1 MAQVRA
7 IVPTIVKRVIVRD
20 NFIELQLSRCA
31 IREAVTGLREAPSLA
46 NNSSTTEDLLI
57 LEAQATV
64 SKCRGEVRLVLAP
77 DAAQGAARAIPSLI
91 KAVARAHDW
100 VGRIAK
106 GEMPHQ
112 RAIAAETGLHRRYV
126 GRILQMAF
134 LAPDITE
141 AIVEGR
147 QPPHMTLDTLMGDI
161 PPDWVGQREQ
171 LLTSY
176 RPTV

>member
-1 MAQVRA
+1 MC
-7 IVPTIVKRVIVRD
+7 
-20 NFIELQLSRCA
+20 NSGG
-31 IREAVTGLREAPSLA
+31 VTGLREAPSRS
-46 NNSSTTEDLLI
+46 NDSSTTEDLVI

-77 DAAQGAARAIPSLI
+77 DAAQGSARTVPSLI

-100 VGRIAK
+100 VERIAK

-126 GRILQMAF
+126 GRIIQMAF

-141 AIVEGR
+141 AILEGR
-147 QPPHMTLDTLMGDI
+147 QPPHMTLETLMGDV
-161 PPDWVGQREQ
+161 PAGWLEQRKC
-171 LLTSY
+171 LLTA
-176 RPTV
+176 